1 MWVKAFDPF
10 EASIKV
16 VELARKMKKL
26 ANYDP
31 RKIIHSNKVGL
42 ALTYFKTLYDSFG
55 VNTIIWMVLTVVVV
69 FDFSVSRLAH
79 CLNLI

>member
-10 EASIKV
+10 EASVKV

-26 ANYDP
+26 ANDDP

-42 ALTYFKTLYDSFG
+42 ALTMVSLFYCIFQTTL
-55 VNTIIWMVLTVVVV
+55 
-69 FDFSVSRLAH
+69 
-79 CLNLI
+79 

>member
-1 MWVKAFDPF
+1 
-10 EASIKV
+10 
-16 VELARKMKKL
+16 MKKL

>member
-1 MWVKAFDPF
+1 MASKSQVQESDIWACPRGCQWVKAFPF

-26 ANYDP
+26 ANDDP

-42 ALTYFKTLYDSFG
+42 ALTMVSLFYYIFQTTL
-55 VNTIIWMVLTVVVV
+55 W
-69 FDFSVSRLAH
+69 
-79 CLNLI
+79 